1 MVALGDFD
9 GTFNSWYINDNT
21 NIKGSKIDILTGSF
35 GFNQIINE
43 PTHILNN
50 FSSSINLVFTSQP
63 NHSPLHCPPIL
74 LSIEIFII
82 K

>member
-1 MVALGDFD
+1 MQ
-9 GTFNSWYINDNT
+9 NST
-21 NIKGSKIDILTGSF
+21 HGILMTTQILKDQKLTASI

-63 NHSPLHCPPIL
+63 NHSPLHCPLIL